1 METITVQTTVQLP
14 AEKAW
19 EIWTQPQ
26 HIINWNFASDDWQC
40 PTAESDLKAG
50 GRFTSRMEAKDG
62 SMGFDFGGTFN
73 EVRPYEFISYT
84 MDDNRKVSVTF
95 TKTDNGTEIT
105 ETFEAESVHSMEEQ
119 QAGWQTIID
128 NYKKYAES
136 V

>member
-1 METITVQTTVQLP
+1 METITIQTTVQLP

-19 EIWTQPQ
+19 QIWTQPQ
-26 HIINWNFASDDWQC
+26 HIIHWNFASDDWQC
-40 PTAESDLKAG
+40 PTAESDLRPG
-50 GRFTSRMEAKDG
+50 GKFTSKMEAKDG

-84 MDDNRKVSVTF
+84 MDDNRKVSVSF
-95 TKTDNGTEIT
+95 TKTDNGTKIT

-119 QAGWQTIID
+119 QAGWQTIMD

>member
-26 HIINWNFASDDWQC
+26 HIIHWNFASDDWQC
-40 PTAESDLKAG
+40 PTAESDLKPG
-50 GRFTSRMEAKDG
+50 GKFTSRMEAKDG

-73 EVRPYEFISYT
+73 EVKPYEFISYT
-84 MDDNRKVSVTF
+84 MDDNRKVNVTF
-95 TKTDNGTEIT
+95 TKTDTGIKIT
-105 ETFEAESVHSMEEQ
+105 ETFEAERVHSIEEQ
-119 QAGWQTIID
+119 QAGWQTIMD